1 MPTSTS
7 YNESLVLALSDET
20 STITGGASK
29 LTFRAPC
36 GMVLYQIPR
45 ASVNTAST
53 YEIIIDIKQN
63 GVSILGNNKLRID
76 AFTKSSVTSTKQ
88 TTLSTTF
95 IPDDAEVTF
104 DVTSSGTNGKG
115 LKVVLYYRRA

>member
-1 MPTSTS
+1 
-7 YNESLVLALSDET
+7 
-20 STITGGASK
+20 
-29 LTFRAPC
+29 
-36 GMVLYQIPR
+36 MVLYQAPR

-63 GVSILGNNKLRID
+63 GVSILGNNKLKID
-76 AFTKSSVTSTKQ
+76 AFSKTSVTSTSQ

-104 DVTSSGTNGKG
+104 DVTSNGTNAKG